1 MLLRSRC
8 ALALLATATLLAA
21 AAGVA
26 CSSFSSTD
34 DPASV
39 DGGGGPNEGGSVT
52 PEGGAL
58 PDASVVNPDGSA
70 PCSTA
75 LPFIDDFEGRATL
88 AGCWDGLTKSG
99 LIGAGSTA
107 ELAALT
113 DGAGHVFR
121 VNAQP
126 VDGGLG
132 GGAIYLTKTLAVAVP
147 VPVQIGFTWSVE
159 QHPNGDS
166 TGIKGLY
173 AVEIG
178 YQYKSGAFV
187 QGGLLKLAFGLN
199 LKMINPYLSGNDAPV
214 IGIATGVSSER
225 AIVFD
230 AMSATFSI
238 KGRADATRTFAL
250 PKDATEV
257 AVTSVKLGVTEVGS
271 LQDAWLLS
279 FDNVSIGKP

>member
-8 ALALLATATLLAA
+8 
-21 AAGVA
+21 G
-26 CSSFSSTD
+26 
-34 DPASV
+34 PASV
-39 DGGGGPNEGGSVT
+39 DGGGGPDEGGSVT
-52 PEGGAL
+52 ADGGPV
-58 PDASVVNPDGSA
+58 PDASVVDPDGSA

-99 LIGAGSTA
+99 PIAAGSTA
-107 ELAALT
+107 ELAALP
-113 DGAGHVFR
+113 DGTGHVFR

-132 GGAIYLTKTLAVAVP
+132 GGMIYLTKTFAVPVP
-147 VPVQIGFTWSVE
+147 VPVQIGFTWNVE

-166 TGIKGLY
+166 TGLKGLY

-178 YQYKSGAFV
+178 YQYKSGPFV
-187 QGGLLKLAFGLN
+187 QPGVLKLAFGVN
-199 LKMINPYLSGNDAPV
+199 LKMINPYLSGSDVPV
-214 IGIATGVSSER
+214 IAIETGVSSES

-230 AMSATFSI
+230 
-238 KGRADATRTFAL
+238 RADATRTFAL

-271 LQDAWLLS
+271 LSDAWVLS
-279 FDNVSIGKP
+279 FDNVSIVKP